1 MFVKVYPDNLSNT
14 FLQNMRSHDLD
25 AVRLHMF
32 GLRELLKLH
41 GGLGSLPLTLARH
54 IRKYDVLC

>member
-1 MFVKVYPDNLSNT
+1 MKVYPDNLSNT

-41 GGLGSLPLTLARH
+41 GGLGSLPMTLARH
-54 IRKYDVLC
+54 IRK